1 MFMPRSFGWFLL
13 TTVWSCFPPW
23 KDLSRH
29 YCDLVPLQSDRVEQ
43 VWRCIS
49 ILSLSFLA
57 VSFSKATAL
66 SHLFTLPPLLQLNLI
81 VSLHQNSIGNRKST
95 SERKEFVFNP
105 VITNTNWIIALL
117 YSLISWFW
125 ERTHKCTQKYQTVY
139 FVPSE

>member
-49 ILSLSFLA
+49 ILSLFFLA

-66 SHLFTLPPLLQLNLI
+66 SHLFTLPPLLQLNLT
-81 VSLHQNSIGNRKST
+81 VSLHQNSAMQIITLFAQEGDLSLHHTNSGFNAMWSALQCMFLT
-95 SERKEFVFNP
+95 SGCCRDSSF
-105 VITNTNWIIALL
+105 
-117 YSLISWFW
+117 
-125 ERTHKCTQKYQTVY
+125 
-139 FVPSE
+139 